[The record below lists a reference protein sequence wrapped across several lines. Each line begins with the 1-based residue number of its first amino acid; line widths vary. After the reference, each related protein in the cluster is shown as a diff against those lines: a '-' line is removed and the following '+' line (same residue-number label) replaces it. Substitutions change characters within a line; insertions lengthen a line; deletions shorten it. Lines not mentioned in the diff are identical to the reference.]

1 MANIGTWFYKT
12 KDKDEDAIVTNA
24 WEDADD
30 LEGSHALV
38 WDVDFVNQFIHR
50 VNVRIA
56 ALDVLNP
63 YITSHENIPYDFVDA
78 AKIGLTIVQ
87 ETTAQNLA
95 SRVLVI
101 ANTQLAN
108 GGWIEKD
115 LTISSGTTEFSSAML
130 KSVSGLSGLSDE
142 ISEVQSWVST
152 KGKIIS
158 ASLFISMRKILDA
171 TTRLGVEVADWT
183 TNSAWR
189 NNGTGQFGYKNVFSA
204 GNTGNFTP
212 NYFDVFS
219 NSITNFPINWGREQQ
234 GDPFYNYTAWRAN
247 DPDDPYDKRPAV
259 DNYSTT
265 AGGFIRKDYSRSWSG
280 NPNDDD
286 WYYVSWTAYSGNFFL
301 NKPYCPITLSA
312 KMYSINTTTI
322 NDEDLV
328 EDKIM
333 RQIGSMSDTENSGLT
348 MNSFACDPS
357 ASLVSLD
364 LLGYFDYSWTTQTY
378 LIVIEINDTSSPI
391 PTLDLPIEEP

>member
-1 MANIGTWFYKT
+1 MAYIGKWFYKT

-130 KSVSGLSGLSDE
+130 KSVSGLSGLSGE

-189 NNGTGQFGYKNVFSA
+189 NNGTGQFGYKYVFVA
-204 GNTGNFTP
+204 GDITDYP
-212 NYFDVFS
+212 AHYFDVFS
-219 NSITNFPINWGREQQ
+219 NSITNFPINWGREKQQ
-234 GDPFYNYTAWRAN
+234 GDPFYNHTVWRVN
-247 DPDDPYDKRPAV
+247 DPDDPDDNRPNV
-259 DNYSTT
+259 WMFSKT
-265 AGGFIRKDYSRSWSG
+265 AGGFISKDYSLTAHGSG
-280 NPNDDD
+280 NDE
-286 WYYVSWTAYSGNFFL
+286 YYISWTSYSGNFFL

-348 MNSFACDPS
+348 MNFFACDPS